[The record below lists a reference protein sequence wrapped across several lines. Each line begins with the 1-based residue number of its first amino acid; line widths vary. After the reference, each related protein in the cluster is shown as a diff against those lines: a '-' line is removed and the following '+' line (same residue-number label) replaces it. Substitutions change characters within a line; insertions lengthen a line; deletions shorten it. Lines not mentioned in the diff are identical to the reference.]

1 MSTATMSTST
11 ATMSTH
17 RAGTGA
23 SLSLPTQRCAVAAPS
38 PFTRILLAPGTGLLR
53 RPVSLARVGLLMTA
67 GALPVLSIPLYVFNL
82 LPISASARFLVLPLA
97 VIVIAMA
104 LHRSVEARWAVRGFT
119 AGLIAVTAYDA
130 LRMPMVYTKIWPD
143 FIPRLGGWIIGDV
156 PTNIPVGYA
165 WRYIGD
171 GGGIGMAFFVLCGAV
186 GLWRFPALARR
197 PILLGIGYGIFVWS
211 GLVATIAL
219 SSRGTELLFPLSWQ
233 SLGLSLTGHLIY
245 GSVLGIYLRRA
256 LATERRLALAA

>member
-1 MSTATMSTST
+1 MGTVTA
-11 ATMSTH
+11 AT
-17 RAGTGA
+17 RPAGTA
-23 SLSLPTQRCAVAAPS
+23 SFPTVPAQFRADALPTPLGRV
-38 PFTRILLAPGTGLLR
+38 LLAPEMRPR
-53 RPVSLARVGLLMTA
+53 RGPVSLMRVGTLLIA

-97 VIVIAMA
+97 VIVLAMT
-104 LHRSVEARWAVRGFT
+104 LHRSDESRWALHGLV
-119 AGLIAVTAYDA
+119 AGLVAVTAYDS
-130 LRMPMVYTKIWPD
+130 LRLPMVFTKIWPD

-165 WRYIGD
+165 WRYVGD
-171 GGGIGMAFFVLCGAV
+171 GGGIGMAFFVLCGTV

-197 PILLGIGYGIFVWS
+197 PVQLGVAYGIFVWS

-219 SSRGTELLFPLSWQ
+219 SSRGAELLFPLGWQ

-245 GSVLGIYLRRA
+245 GSVLGFYLRRV
-256 LATERRLALAA
+256 LTKKRRLALAA

>member
-1 MSTATMSTST
+1 MSTATVAPYQTGT
-11 ATMSTH
+11 AGSPSIT
-17 RAGTGA
+17 
-23 SLSLPTQRCAVAAPS
+23 TQRRTAAAPS
-38 PFTRILLAPGTGLLR
+38 PITRILLTPGTGLLR

-97 VIVIAMA
+97 IIVIAMA
-104 LHRSVEARWAVRGFT
+104 LHRSLEARWAVRGFT

-130 LRMPMVYTKIWPD
+130 LRMPMVFTKIWPD

-156 PTNIPVGYA
+156 PTNIPVGYS

-197 PILLGIGYGIFVWS
+197 PIQLGVGYGIFVWS